1 MLLLLLVAAG
11 PAVPAARLLFLL
23 FLLLYCSCSCCSC
36 CCCWWWWWCWH
47 PLMLLL
53 LLLPRHQPRQE
64 TNSQKYRQ
72 ATKSHRRSAA
82 LVEPLAKQHIQVQER
97 PKRLQKPN
105 SSSLARSPL
114 LGRGRRIL
122 ESNTRT
128 PIESIL
134 TAAAAGAAAGGRCSC
149 CCCCWRLLLL
159 LVLPSTSVESK
170 KATARHL
177 FRNPLEA
184 AKHNLYNF
192 VPKIMQNQ
200 LQ

>member
-1 MLLLLLVAAG
+1 MTSAVLLFCCSAMLLLLLVAAG
-11 PAVPAARLLFLL
+11 PVPAVPAARLLFLL
-23 FLLLYCSCSCCSC
+23 FLLLYCSCSCC
-36 CCCWWWWWCWH
+36 CCWWWWWCWH
-47 PLMLLL
+47 PLMLLLLLLL

-134 TAAAAGAAAGGRCSC
+134 TAAAAAVVTINQRRKQESN
-149 CCCCWRLLLL
+149 
-159 LVLPSTSVESK
+159 SQTSFSK
-170 KATARHL
+170 PTRSSKTQ
-177 FRNPLEA
+177 P
-184 AKHNLYNF
+184 
-192 VPKIMQNQ
+192 I
-200 LQ
+200 

>member
-11 PAVPAARLLFLL
+11 PAVPAVPAARLLFLL
-23 FLLLYCSCSCCSC
+23 FLLLYCSCSCCC
-36 CCCWWWWWCWH
+36 CWWCWH

-134 TAAAAGAAAGGRCSC
+134 TAAAAAGGRCSCC